1 MSINFGGI
9 GEVAEG
15 LTSTDPTLGTCSP
28 SEAAIR
34 NSLPFTD
41 IRIGFPTLSGAA
53 AGSNWAKQGLQRGL
67 DSITATNSITFP
79 AYIKQFKD
87 DFKPQ
92 WGGVPVFGRPDK
104 IPIYERTERSITLSL
119 LIPCYDKSDA
129 NENLKKLNT
138 FTKNL
143 YPSYNKIGN
152 KSDNWYTR
160 AFGQE
165 DDSRPEIMSSPPL
178 IRIKFANLVLN
189 HADSVSGLLGYVTSF
204 SSDMQIASRGVFLR
218 RAATTAGA
226 ILPRAIELN
235 FTFTVLHER
244 TPGFDASTK
253 RFIGEGAIMGGDYPY
268 RTISS
273 FGGAN
278 PPVANWD
285 LGGVDKDVADKA
297 VLGHSDQG

>member
-9 GEVAEG
+9 GEAAEG

-41 IRIGFPTLSGAA
+41 IRIGFPTLGAA
-53 AGSNWAKQGLQRGL
+53 SAGNWAKQGLQRGL

-87 DFKPQ
+87 DFRPN
-92 WGGVPVFGRPDK
+92 WNSVPVFGRPDQ
-104 IPIYERTERSITLSL
+104 IPIFSNTERSITLSL
-119 LIPCYDKSDA
+119 LI
-129 NENLKKLNT
+129 L
-138 FTKNL
+138 
-143 YPSYNKIGN
+143 
-152 KSDNWYTR
+152 
-160 AFGQE
+160 
-165 DDSRPEIMSSPPL
+165 
-178 IRIKFANLVLN
+178 
-189 HADSVSGLLGYVTSF
+189 
-204 SSDMQIASRGVFLR
+204 SSDMAIASRGVFLR
-218 RAATTAGA
+218 RAATSAGA
-226 ILPRAIELN
+226 ILPRALELT

-244 TPGFDASTK
+244 TPGFDASTG

-278 PPVANWD
+278 PRVD
-285 LGGVDKDVADKA
+285 QGGVDKDVADKV
-297 VLGHSDQG
+297 VLGHSSKG